1 MSSTQRFFETNIID
15 PTIKVFSLSDIH
27 GDIQSLIISLRDCA
41 KVIKKKAGICFD
53 KNIYDADMETMLNM
67 DLNIQA
73 DSYKDDL
80 NYEWVGG
87 NTHVVICGDM
97 IDPFRS
103 QPIHENCLKDGNLAC
118 SYYPQ
123 IELKILKFVNGI
135 NKQAKLV
142 HGRIIKLLGNHELLN
157 IIENP
162 DPNLKY
168 NQIYS
173 YPEDRSPKNYFMG
186 ISRENIFRLNE
197 PGFELL
203 FEDGCGL
210 LVKINDVIFVHGDL
224 VDTYDSYDKT
234 NQFINNP
241 GARWTDLWQ
250 NVVIFIKKLHEIDKR
265 TPESLSESG
274 NNSSLLSR
282 KRGDD
287 EAASNRIVRKN
298 RGDPSLSDDFCRD
311 LLKSFEKFKG
321 DGRVIFENVKDL
333 KLVIGHCAQ
342 YTASTLD
349 RSNETYSTKIGG
361 DDVIDIFGQDIYSGP
376 PVFTQADNRTKIF
389 GITMECLIPSTNL
402 NRVYRIDVGSS
413 RGFDILP
420 RDPTGNKINIGT
432 LEHEN
437 KYLYSK
443 TPQILEINTNGS
455 INIIKSKMRN
465 TRIHLPRP
473 KHEQNARTIPD
484 LDIYTN
490 PIQDHYLKKYLKY
503 KNKYLQLK
511 FDLNNN

>member
-1 MSSTQRFFETNIID
+1 
-15 PTIKVFSLSDIH
+15 
-27 GDIQSLIISLRDCA
+27 
-41 KVIKKKAGICFD
+41 
-53 KNIYDADMETMLNM
+53 METMLNM
-67 DLNIQA
+67 DLNIQP

-103 QPIHENCLKDGNLAC
+103 PTIHENCLKDGNLAC

-123 IELKILKFVNGI
+123 IELKILIFI
-135 NKQAKLV
+135 NSINSQAKTV
-142 HGRIIKLLGNHELLN
+142 GGRIIKLLGNHELLN

-162 DPNLKY
+162 LLPY
-168 NQIYS
+168 NTMYS
-173 YPEDRSPKNYFMG
+173 YLEDRSKNYFNG
-186 ISRENIFRLNE
+186 ISREQIFRLHE
-197 PGFELL
+197 YGFELL

-210 LVKINDVIFVHGDL
+210 LVKINNVIFVHGDL
-224 VDTYDSYDKT
+224 VDTYDSYDQT

-241 GARWTDLWQ
+241 DKRITDLWQ

-274 NNSSLLSR
+274 NNSSLLSK

-321 DGRVIFENVKDL
+321 DGRVIVENVQDL

-349 RSNETYSTKIGG
+349 RSNETYSTKIRG
-361 DDVIDIFGQDIYSGP
+361 DDVIDVFGQDIYSGP
-376 PVFTQADNRTKIF
+376 PVFDKADNRTKIF

-420 RDPTGNKINIGT
+420 RDSNGKKINIGT

-443 TPQILEINTNGS
+443 TPQILEINIDGS

-473 KHEQNARTIPD
+473 IHEQNARTIPD
-484 LDIYTN
+484 LDIYTS

-511 FDLNNN
+511 NLI